1 VWLLKG
7 GRLTAGMSTPSK
19 AAAQVTPGA
28 GFARRHLGKLIAIGL
43 VVVVGGGLTLYT
55 LFTLTFSYSSGERV
69 GFVQKLSKRGWV
81 CRTWEGELAMSPVPG
96 AAPQIFAFSVPD
108 EAVAQKVRTAE
119 AKRVALVYEQKR
131 GVPSSCFGETEYFV
145 TDVRVVGQ

>member
-1 VWLLKG
+1 VE
-7 GRLTAGMSTPSK
+7 TPAKTIASP
-19 AAAQVTPGA
+19 APAA

-43 VVVVGGGLTLYT
+43 VVLIVGGLSLYT

-81 CRTWEGELAMSPVPG
+81 CRTWEGELAMASMPGVP
-96 AAPQIFAFSVPD
+96 PQIFAFSVPD
-108 EAVAQKVRTAE
+108 DAVAEKVRAAE
-119 AKRVALVYEQKR
+119 GKRVALVYEQKR

-145 TDVRVVGQ
+145 TAVRVVAQ

>member
-1 VWLLKG
+1 
-7 GRLTAGMSTPSK
+7 MSTPSS
-19 AAAQVTPGA
+19 AAPQVKSGA

-43 VVVVGGGLTLYT
+43 VVVVGGGLALYT

-69 GFVQKLSKRGWV
+69 GFVQKLSKKGWV

-96 AAPQIFAFSVPD
+96 AAPQIFAFTVPD
-108 EAVAQKVRTAE
+108 EAVAQKVRAAE

-131 GVPSSCFGETEYFV
+131 GVPSSCFGETEFFV
-145 TDVRVVGQ
+145 TDVRVVGP